1 MEQVLG
7 WNRCDILV
15 DDGPVSIMAQRRAA
29 SIVDLQRNS
38 RAKTR
43 CLEAE
48 VETASASEQADCRKL
63 RHTDMPLL
71 A

>member
-48 VETASASEQADCRKL
+48 VETASASE
-63 RHTDMPLL
+63 
-71 A
+71 